1 MRLDPRRLLDLLA
14 VAKHGSFSGAAEA
27 THVSQPALSQ
37 SIALLEHGL
46 SVRVLDRDRHGARL
60 TEFGKTLIFHARAL
74 ESLLER
80 AKEDTR
86 LRALGMEGSLAIGIT
101 PVTAVGLVPLA
112 LEILLRDTPNVS
124 VSVTEDIDDRILSTL
139 RSRELDLIISRLGVG
154 SDYTDVETEPLV
166 YANWSLIMRTEH
178 PLASLSAVS
187 LKDLSDLKWVLPAGG
202 SAFRQQMENVFMAAG
217 VNWPSRAIS
226 TNSILAIKAIV
237 MNTDCVTIMS
247 PRLVD
252 VECELGRLCAVEM
265 TDVAPLQ
272 PVGLIWRANEE
283 QTPIAARF
291 AQAIRRVA
299 HESAVA

>member
-14 VAKHGSFSGAAEA
+14 IAKHGSFSAAAEA
-27 THVSQPALSQ
+27 NHVSQPALSQ

-46 SVRVLDRDRHGARL
+46 DVRVLDRDRHGARL
-60 TEFGKTLIFHARAL
+60 TEFGKTLIFHAQAL

-112 LEILLRDTPNVS
+112 LEMLLRDTPNVS
-124 VSVTEDIDDRILSTL
+124 VSVTEDIDDRILSML
-139 RSRELDLIISRLGVG
+139 RSRELDLIISRLGVSPDY
-154 SDYTDVETEPLV
+154 SDIESEPLI
-166 YANWSLIMRTEH
+166 YANWSLIMRSEH

-187 LKDLSDLKWVLPAGG
+187 LKDLSELKWVLPAGG

-252 VECELGRLCAVEM
+252 VECELGRLRAVEM
-265 TDVAPLQ
+265 SDVAPLP
-272 PVGLIWRANEE
+272 PVGLIWRSNEE
-283 QTPIAARF
+283 HTPIAMRF